1 MRAYLDEEDAEKFN
15 EQPAGG
21 VEKIFSYGDVRIVET
36 GKNRVRKGSGEISE
50 YYTADGKLVLEGG
63 KPEMVDI
70 VKGVEQRRTTGK
82 QLTWF
87 ADNDKLIVDGEEK
100 KPAVSNL
107 QRKR

>member
-1 MRAYLDEEDAEKFN
+1 MKLIWAHPRVAKVKILSQVHTLDLGVAAQRLGAAGAEDLAI
-15 EQPAGG
+15 
-21 VEKIFSYGDVRIVET
+21 VDDV
-36 GKNRVRKGSGEISE
+36 
-50 YYTADGKLVLEGG
+50 
-63 KPEMVDI
+63 
-70 VKGVEQRRTTGK
+70 GVEQRRTTGK